1 MAELRHCPFCGSAG
15 ILYDY
20 HGKDYRVECINNS
33 CPASYM
39 IGKTFDS
46 ADEAIEVW
54 NTRVKVGDE

>member
-1 MAELRHCPFCGSAG
+1 MELKPCPFCGSVG
-15 ILYDY
+15 FLYDY
-20 HGKDYRVECINNS
+20 HGTDYRVECINND

-39 IGKTFDS
+39 IGAIFES